1 MPRGDYKK
9 PKLRVKKSPA
19 QQNGKKVAGAKT
31 AYEPDRHPH
40 DAYIACSRMGAEHK
54 DLAALFEVHLSS
66 IERWIGDYPQFRL
79 AIRAGRDEWSSRHIE
94 DSLKRRAMGF
104 ETVEVTESLKD
115 GIKTVTKQ
123 VPPDVGACIF
133 WLINRQK
140 DRWQQMRN
148 VVVTGKTE
156 TDFNVTTNHKISI
169 ANLDRSQLEQLRD
182 IITIAKNVPA
192 LPAPVPGNGSE
203 HIAGTGNGGN
213 GTGDQVSKAVH

>member
-19 QQNGKKVAGAKT
+19 LQHGKKVAGRPT
-31 AYEPDRHPH
+31 SYEPDRHPH
-40 DAYIACSRMGAEHK
+40 DAYVACSRLGAENK
-54 DLAALFEVHLSS
+54 DLAALFEVSNEL
-66 IERWIGDYPQFRL
+66 IELWLRNYPQFKAAVRV
-79 AIRAGRDEWSSRHIE
+79 GRDEWDSVNIE
-94 DSLKRRAMGF
+94 KSLKRRAMGYEYEEVKTSAKNGL
-104 ETVEVTESLKD
+104 ETT
-115 GIKTVTKQ
+115 TKHMA
-123 VPPDVGACIF
+123 PDVGACIF

-192 LPAPVPGNGSE
+192 LPAPTPGNGSE